1 MRDYRRLYGAAMTKL
16 AAEATKEEKQAPAES
31 AAPAPSAG
39 AKLDGYIAKGKDYLN
54 SAKARGKKFYGDTK
68 DFFSNPNHLKR
79 MGFGLGGGVIG
90 ALLGGPKNR
99 ILGALLGGATG
110 VSIGDLVADQSYIRD
125 SIAEAKR
132 MLARRKLLKEVGMTQ
147 EEFNAAPT
155 EFYRRW
161 GKQKADAAAAAADT
175 DLLTNTIA
183 GEYNQSGLRR
193 AGLRL
198 NDILPDPNAKKEWGS
213 DTVSG
218 NEVQRAFNNLYRS
231 Y

>member
-39 AKLDGYIAKGKDYLN
+39 AKLDNYIAKGKGYLN

-110 VSIGDLVADQSYIRD
+110 VGIGDLVADQSYIRD
-125 SIAEAKR
+125 SIAATKR
-132 MLARRKLLKEVGMTQ
+132 MLERRKLLKEVGMTQ
-147 EEFNAAPT
+147 EEFEANPPR
-155 EFYRRW
+155 FYQLMAQR
-161 GKQKADAAAAAADT
+161 QAEAEAAAADT
-175 DLLTNTIA
+175 DLLANTIT
-183 GEYNQSGLRR
+183 GEFNQSGLRR

-218 NEVQRAFNNLYRS
+218 NEVQRAVNNLYRR